1 MHYTKWKNIGYKN
14 PSPEDLR
21 QMYVYHEYFDAV
33 KVALV
38 YPGERSIIS
47 GKYYSTIDDI
57 LESECSIIKIP
68 THDNI
73 GQWQE
78 NITNT
83 INFLSKLNVVMGIS
97 PLAEFNVILSPCIF
111 MPLTTPI
118 IPPHV
123 ILAKG

>member
-1 MHYTKWKNIGYKN
+1 MKPDIVLKNNNGVTVILDTKWKNIGYKN

-83 INFLSKLNVVMGIS
+83 IKSWI
-97 PLAEFNVILSPCIF
+97 
-111 MPLTTPI
+111 
-118 IPPHV
+118 
-123 ILAKG
+123 